1 MNETKN
7 FLAEIKA
14 RYPDCNILIP
24 QSSVEQVSPFLSYSI
39 AQVQADL
46 SEESGDVF
54 KVGSTKVG
62 DSYVDQYSLSKPL
75 LNKMAQ
81 AAGIVFDY
89 STMRT
94 QFNADN
100 PPTVVTCSIAGSMR
114 RPDMTWRTEA
124 DSKTISV
131 KDEEVKYRME
141 AEEKAKNG
149 IADPRQAEAAAKL
162 YEGQWFET
170 TNRYNRRVKGFMVA
184 EKDRPKYIDRY
195 VKTNLAQ
202 LRKTWAEKAM
212 TGAKLR
218 VIRSLLG
225 TKGTYTKAELEKPFV
240 IPTVAFTPDYSNP
253 MVQQLLLM
261 QAMGG
266 ANSLFGMNSIQTTA
280 VPAPEAAEVIDEGFV
295 SDRTEEDEA
304 REEYAGG
311 REEYEPEPPRRN
323 PAPAQ
328 PAPAAYQAPPAQQ
341 YYSGPTQDEGNFCA
355 QCGAP
360 ITGKVREYSVRKFG
374 EALCYECQRER
385 RSQQ

>member
-100 PPTVVTCSIAGSMR
+100 TVVTCSIAGSMR

-149 IADPRQAEAAAKL
+149 IADPKPIPRRSPSRTRKSSTGWKRKRKPRTASLIRDRRKQPRSSTRDS
-162 YEGQWFET
+162 GSRPPTGT
-170 TNRYNRRVKGFMVA
+170 TAGSKA
-184 EKDRPKYIDRY
+184 SWS
-195 VKTNLAQ
+195 
-202 LRKTWAEKAM
+202 LRKTGRSISTAM
-212 TGAKLR
+212 
-218 VIRSLLG
+218 
-225 TKGTYTKAELEKPFV
+225 
-240 IPTVAFTPDYSNP
+240 
-253 MVQQLLLM
+253 
-261 QAMGG
+261 
-266 ANSLFGMNSIQTTA
+266 
-280 VPAPEAAEVIDEGFV
+280 
-295 SDRTEEDEA
+295 
-304 REEYAGG
+304 
-311 REEYEPEPPRRN
+311 
-323 PAPAQ
+323 
-328 PAPAAYQAPPAQQ
+328 
-341 YYSGPTQDEGNFCA
+341 
-355 QCGAP
+355 
-360 ITGKVREYSVRKFG
+360 
-374 EALCYECQRER
+374 
-385 RSQQ
+385 